1 MEITKSFDEN
11 FRNFCNLAVVDQNFD
26 INKRVFFVGGQKC
39 AIFQIKGAAKS
50 FDTTTIMNSMM
61 NMHGD
66 IGQLSEQ
73 DVMDR
78 MIPYIEASVQKDI
91 YEALNNIYLGNAVL
105 FVDGID
111 CAFIIDAKTLPQ
123 RNIEEPEKDK
133 VIRGSRDGF
142 VEIPIFNAA
151 LLRRR
156 IRSPQ
161 LRLER
166 VVIGEKSKSDIV
178 VAYMDDR
185 CDKEF
190 LNRLKQKLENLKIES
205 AAMNQETISE
215 NLFPHKWYNPLP
227 IVKYSERPDYTSAS
241 LLQGSIVLM
250 IDNSPSVMILPS
262 KFLDFMS
269 EANDYYFPP
278 FTGTYYRI
286 IKSIMILLALFW
298 APIWLYLME
307 NQELIPEWLSFLR
320 SKEEIV
326 AVPIAV
332 QMLIMEFTFEAMR
345 ISTLNSPQNLGATIG
360 IVGALL
366 VGDFAVQSGWL
377 TSSVV
382 FYMAF
387 FSVTLMAAPSIEIG
401 YSIKFFR
408 VFLVMMT
415 WIFKLPGLII
425 GTIAILALAAS
436 TKTVSG
442 KPYFYPIIPLN
453 LKVLIKSI
461 LRPRLKR

>member
-1 MEITKSFDEN
+1 MNITKSFDEN
-11 FRNFCNLAVVDQNFD
+11 YAYFCELLVVEQNFD
-26 INKRVFFVGGQKC
+26 INKRVFNIGEQKC
-39 AIFQIKGAAKS
+39 AIFQIKGTAKS
-50 FDTTTIMNSMM
+50 FDTTAILNNLMAQT
-61 NMHGD
+61 GRRLD
-66 IGQLSEQ
+66 EQ
-73 DVMDR
+73 DIMDR
-78 MIPYIEASVQKDI
+78 MIPYIEASVGKDI
-91 YEALNNIYLGNAVL
+91 YQALDNVYMGNVVL

-111 CAFIIDAKTLPQ
+111 SVFIIDAKTLPQ

-156 IRSPQ
+156 IRSNE

-166 VVIGEKSKSDIV
+166 IVVGKKSKSDII
-178 VAYMDDR
+178 VAYMDGK
-185 CDKEF
+185 CDKDF
-190 LNRLKQKLENLKIES
+190 LEKLKGKLNNLKIES
-205 AAMNQETISE
+205 TAMNQETISE

-227 IVKYSERPDYTSAS
+227 IVKYSERPDYTSAA
-241 LLQGSIVLM
+241 LLQGSIVLI

-286 IKSIMILLALFW
+286 IKTVMILLALFW
-298 APIWLYLME
+298 APIWLYFME
-307 NQELIPEWLSFLR
+307 NQEIIPEWLSFLR
-320 SKEEIV
+320 SKEEAV

-332 QMLIMEFTFEAMR
+332 QMIIMEFTFEAMR

-387 FSVTLMAAPSIEIG
+387 FSITLMAAPSIEIG
-401 YSIKFFR
+401 YAIKFFR
-408 VFLVMMT
+408 VFLILMT

-425 GTIAILALAAS
+425 GTIAILTLAAT

-442 KPYFYPIIPLN
+442 KPYFYPILPLDF
-453 LKVLIKSI
+453 KVLVRSI
-461 LRPRLKR
+461 IRPRLKR

>member
-1 MEITKSFDEN
+1 MNITKSFDEN
-11 FRNFCNLAVVDQNFD
+11 YAHFCDLLVVEQNFD
-26 INKRVFFVGGQKC
+26 INKRVFYAGTRKC
-39 AIFQIKGAAKS
+39 GIFQIKGTAKS
-50 FDTTTIMNSMM
+50 FDTTAILTYIMES
-61 NMHGD
+61 GEATD
-66 IGQLSEQ
+66 EKA
-73 DVMDR
+73 VMDK
-78 MIPYIEASVQKDI
+78 MIPYIEASTEKDI
-91 YEALNNIYLGNAVL
+91 LKAADNIYMGNAVL

-156 IRSPQ
+156 IRSNE

-166 VVIGEKSKSDIV
+166 IIVGNKSKSDII
-178 VAYMDDR
+178 VAYMDTK
-185 CDKEF
+185 CDKKF
-190 LNRLKQKLENLKIES
+190 LEKLKEKLKKLDIES
-205 AAMNQETISE
+205 TAMNQETISE

-227 IVKYSERPDYTSAS
+227 IVKYSERPDYTSAAI
-241 LLQGSIVLM
+241 LQGSIVLI

-286 IKSIMILLALFW
+286 IKTVMILLALFW
-298 APIWLYLME
+298 APIWLYFME
-307 NQELIPEWLSFLR
+307 NQEIIPEWLSFLR
-320 SKEEIV
+320 SREEAV

-332 QMLIMEFTFEAMR
+332 QMIIMEFTFEAMR

-366 VGDFAVQSGWL
+366 VGDFAVQS
-377 TSSVV
+377 
-382 FYMAF
+382 
-387 FSVTLMAAPSIEIG
+387 
-401 YSIKFFR
+401 
-408 VFLVMMT
+408 
-415 WIFKLPGLII
+415 
-425 GTIAILALAAS
+425 AL
-436 TKTVSG
+436 
-442 KPYFYPIIPLN
+442 L
-453 LKVLIKSI
+453 
-461 LRPRLKR
+461 

>member
-1 MEITKSFDEN
+1 SFDEN
-11 FRNFCNLAVVDQNFD
+11 YAHFCDLLVVEQNFD
-26 INKRVFFVGGQKC
+26 INKRVFYAGTRKC
-39 AIFQIKGAAKS
+39 GIFQIKGTAKS
-50 FDTTTIMNSMM
+50 FDTTAILTYIMES
-61 NMHGD
+61 GEATD
-66 IGQLSEQ
+66 EKA
-73 DVMDR
+73 VMDK
-78 MIPYIEASVQKDI
+78 MIPYIEASTEKDI
-91 YEALNNIYLGNAVL
+91 LKAADNIYMGNAVL

-156 IRSPQ
+156 IRSNE

-166 VVIGEKSKSDIV
+166 IIVGNKSKSDII
-178 VAYMDDR
+178 VAYMDTK
-185 CDKEF
+185 CDKKF
-190 LNRLKQKLENLKIES
+190 LEKLKEKLKKLDIES
-205 AAMNQETISE
+205 TAMNQETISE

-227 IVKYSERPDYTSAS
+227 IVKYSERPDYTSAAI
-241 LLQGSIVLM
+241 LQGSIVLI

-286 IKSIMILLALFW
+286 IKTVMILLALFW
-298 APIWLYLME
+298 APIWLYFME
-307 NQELIPEWLSFLR
+307 NQEIIPEWLSFLR
-320 SKEEIV
+320 SREEAV

-332 QMLIMEFTFEAMR
+332 QMIIMEFTFEAMR

-387 FSVTLMAAPSIEIG
+387 FSITLMAAPSIEVG
-401 YSIKFFR
+401 YAIKFFR
-408 VFLVMMT
+408 VFLILMT
-415 WIFKLPGLII
+415 WIFKLPGLIV
-425 GTIAILALAAS
+425 GTLAILSLAAT

-442 KPYFYPIIPLN
+442 KPYFYPIIPLDFR
-453 LKVLIKSI
+453 VLVKSLI
-461 LRPRLKR
+461 RPRLKR